1 MLSIA
6 ERTAISVSS
15 NPRNNLFMGHTKR
28 GPTWRSAATGR
39 SARSRIL
46 VVSGLSG
53 SGKTVALRAVED
65 AGFYCVDNLP
75 VSLIRALIE
84 KISHQQNSAHIAIGI
99 DIREKEFLGDL
110 KLTLAELRKVFPL
123 HILFLEA
130 EPTVLIRRFKE
141 TRRPHPLGGSIDEA
155 IRSEKKALLVLRNN
169 ADRVIDTSA
178 LSPHE
183 LRRLVAAFYA
193 PRSGHAELA
202 VSLIS
207 FGFKYGIPQN
217 IDLLFDVRFLPNPH
231 FIPALKELS
240 GTDKKVSDY
249 VFSHSATRQFMK
261 KISDLLAFLIP
272 HYIREGKSYISIA
285 FGCTGGKHRSPAI
298 VEKIAK
304 ALSGDA
310 IDAHI
315 IHRDLS

>member
-1 MLSIA
+1 
-6 ERTAISVSS
+6 
-15 NPRNNLFMGHTKR
+15 MGQTKR
-28 GPTWRSAATGR
+28 ISSQGSAATNKR
-39 SARSRIL
+39 DRSRIL
-46 VVSGLSG
+46 MVSGLSG
-53 SGKTVALRAVED
+53 SGKTVALRALED
-65 AGFYCVDNLP
+65 AGFYCVDNIP
-75 VSLIRALIE
+75 VTLIRALIA
-84 KISHQQNSAHIAIGI
+84 KISHLQSAAHIAIGV

-110 KLTLAELRKVFPL
+110 TLTLAELRQVFPL
-123 HILFLEA
+123 HVLFLEA
-130 EPTVLIRRFKE
+130 EPTVLVRRFKE

-155 IRSEKKALLVLRNN
+155 IRNEKKALSVLKDN

-193 PRSGHAELA
+193 PRSGDTELA

-217 IDLLFDVRFLPNPH
+217 IDLLFDVRFLPNPY

-249 VFSHSATRQFMK
+249 VFSHAATRQFMK
-261 KISDLLAFLIP
+261 KIYDLLTFLIP
-272 HYIREGKSYISIA
+272 HYIHEGKTYISIA
-285 FGCTGGKHRSPAI
+285 FGCTGGKHRSPAL
-298 VEKIAK
+298 VEKIAQS
-304 ALSGDA
+304 LSGDT
-310 IDAHI
+310 IDIHI

>member
-1 MLSIA
+1 M
-6 ERTAISVSS
+6 EQ
-15 NPRNNLFMGHTKR
+15 TKR
-28 GPTWRSAATGR
+28 NSSQRLAAINKR
-39 SARSRIL
+39 NRSRIL
-46 VVSGLSG
+46 IVSGLSG

-65 AGFYCVDNLP
+65 AGFYCVDNIP
-75 VSLIRALIE
+75 VSLIGTLIE
-84 KISHQQNSAHIAIGI
+84 KISRQQSVAHIAIGI
-99 DIREKEFLGDL
+99 DIREKKFLGDL

-130 EPTVLIRRFKE
+130 EPKVLVRRFKE

-155 IRSEKKALLVLRNN
+155 IRKEKKALSVLKNN

-183 LRRLVAAFYA
+183 LRKLVAAFYA
-193 PRSGHAELA
+193 PRSGHKELA

-217 IDLLFDVRFLPNPH
+217 IDLLFDVRFLPNPY
-231 FIPALKELS
+231 FIPAFKELS

-249 VFSHSATRQFMK
+249 VFSHATTRQFMK
-261 KISDLLAFLIP
+261 KISDLLTFLIP
-272 HYIREGKSYISIA
+272 HYTHEGKTYISIA

-304 ALSGDA
+304 SLSGET
-310 IDAHI
+310 IDMHI